1 MRRAMGEPGEFY
13 EQKVCIAA
21 YEVLGFVGVS
31 VATLVAMGQTKAFMF
46 LGWFAA
52 EVVGLFFFALVALL
66 ERLFATALKL
76 RQENELTV

>member
-1 MRRAMGEPGEFY
+1 MIVAI
-13 EQKVCIAA
+13 KVVFDFLI
-21 YEVLGFVGVS
+21 
-31 VATLVAMGQTKAFMF
+31 AMGQTKAYMF